1 MSALSAATT
10 NLPSPA
16 DSAVGCRLLHR
27 PTRSG
32 STHIFHRPNRHP
44 RTCSHAPSFLRHSAS
59 RGHRPAAAASAA
71 AADDTLPPSWSSIV
85 GAQPRPLLELVAETL
100 AAADA
105 DSPTT
110 SGAAHAARFLAKL
123 STTSNALRQLAGSAD
138 LWLPLL
144 SLSFGPDCFAQSKG
158 PLPRG
163 PFMHMAIYKQALELE
178 SAPSLFFGVATP
190 RERDAGGAR
199 LFDGSNATTSSL
211 PNNRRIIYSETTL
224 LERSRVALWSPTFV
238 LTEDPI
244 DGGCFEL
251 LPSQCTRG
259 VANGTRSAAASE
271 VVSIATTPAILS
283 PRSSLVATL
292 KGAKMNKPR
301 KQTYSAPRGESV
313 ITVEVLLQAVRD
325 FDAGHSYGGGQ
336 PAPLLR
342 EVLHELEPVPDSDP
356 PEFVVVW
363 KPQEVPLQHG
373 GEEDE
378 DEDLDDLPPSSA
390 NSVALP
396 SAYRVVSELGAGRRS
411 ECAVAAFE
419 EARVSSAPT
428 TSRGINRSLPSAP
441 PRPRPRNKIDH
452 WHSRLHDGLI
462 RDHLLPR
469 SARFLNLQGRLL
481 LVAPRSTST
490 SLPAPLAARYTRRPQ
505 LHAACLV
512 TFAASGAPLV
522 SAEVWGAL
530 PPPARWLLWRLHL
543 FVDIGLVVLLLPF
556 VLLSLTLR
564 ATLGVSSMSAR
575 ALALVPLAAWLWAFY
590 KVGEPFPIM
599 QDSAA
604 TWADWLSGSS
614 AIARIAALCLSR
626 AGVIG
631 VSLSALLSGSGAVN
645 GPATSL
651 HRLMATVD
659 ARELDEAKRGVLHAL
674 QLLSKHRLRL
684 RAFARRVAAHQRKD
698 AEQGAGRGAL
708 VSSID
713 RQARARLR
721 RLICAALTSLVLCGL
736 ARARL
741 SLPLFF
747 RASHARPSSASHG
760 ARTPPYAPPYESSSS
775 RLSSFSTTASVLRLL

>member
-1 MSALSAATT
+1 M
-10 NLPSPA
+10 
-16 DSAVGCRLLHR
+16 GR
-27 PTRSG
+27 TRSG
-32 STHIFHRPNRHP
+32 STYISTTAQTDNLEDMF
-44 RTCSHAPSFLRHSAS
+44 S
-59 RGHRPAAAASAA
+59 RAILSPPLPQAAAKSPPAAAASAA

-163 PFMHMAIYKQALELE
+163 PFMHMAIYKQVAHELE
-178 SAPSLFFGVATP
+178 SAPSLFFGALLLP

-211 PNNRRIIYSETTL
+211 PNYRRIIYRVPTL

-325 FDAGHSYGGGQ
+325 FDAGHSSGGGQ

-396 SAYRVVSELGAGRRS
+396 SAYRVVSELGAW
-411 ECAVAAFE
+411 E
-419 EARVSSAPT
+419 E
-428 TSRGINRSLPSAP
+428 
-441 PRPRPRNKIDH
+441 
-452 WHSRLHDGLI
+452 
-462 RDHLLPR
+462 
-469 SARFLNLQGRLL
+469 
-481 LVAPRSTST
+481 
-490 SLPAPLAARYTRRPQ
+490 
-505 LHAACLV
+505 
-512 TFAASGAPLV
+512 
-522 SAEVWGAL
+522 E
-530 PPPARWLLWRLHL
+530 
-543 FVDIGLVVLLLPF
+543 
-556 VLLSLTLR
+556 
-564 ATLGVSSMSAR
+564 
-575 ALALVPLAAWLWAFY
+575 
-590 KVGEPFPIM
+590 E
-599 QDSAA
+599 
-604 TWADWLSGSS
+604 
-614 AIARIAALCLSR
+614 
-626 AGVIG
+626 
-631 VSLSALLSGSGAVN
+631 
-645 GPATSL
+645 
-651 HRLMATVD
+651 
-659 ARELDEAKRGVLHAL
+659 
-674 QLLSKHRLRL
+674 
-684 RAFARRVAAHQRKD
+684 
-698 AEQGAGRGAL
+698 
-708 VSSID
+708 
-713 RQARARLR
+713 
-721 RLICAALTSLVLCGL
+721 
-736 ARARL
+736 
-741 SLPLFF
+741 
-747 RASHARPSSASHG
+747 
-760 ARTPPYAPPYESSSS
+760 
-775 RLSSFSTTASVLRLL
+775 